1 MSRKKIEVTE
11 EHKKQVETM
20 AGLGLPHTQI
30 ASILSISRESLEQ
43 KFKEELLRG
52 KAKANSKIAQTLFQ
66 NAVKGNT
73 ALLIFWAKTQMGW
86 KEVSGLELT
95 GKDGEPL
102 SDAKDKL
109 LARIPN
115 KNNNDDEESDD
126 Q

>member
-1 MSRKKIEVTE
+1 
-11 EHKKQVETM
+11 M